1 MLVCS
6 SLWTPES
13 GWSVPLPASP
23 DAIVQLVL
31 SFGPV
36 EPPDRTWFATI
47 ADRYPAAQHLYASG
61 GGQIANGAVDD
72 AQTVVTTVSF
82 QHATV
87 HPVIRNDVDVDNS
100 RAMGTEIGT
109 ELAAI
114 TGLRHVLMFAEGIGI
129 NAAGFLDGLNPM
141 LPPGVTVSGG
151 LASNGILL
159 TRSVIGL
166 NDTPTTGRVVALGL
180 VGESLRIG
188 TGSAGGWDVFGPE
201 RIVTR
206 STVANV
212 FELDGE
218 RALDVYARYLGNFA
232 KELPGSGLLFPL
244 AVRAHKD
251 GPVSVRTLLGIDEA
265 EGSMRFAG
273 DVPTGSIVRLMRT
286 TTDQLIDGAAQ
297 AAELAHDGITD
308 GSADNGSALT
318 LCISCIG
325 RRAVM
330 RSRVEEEIEEVG
342 RLSGSSTVVGF
353 YSNGEIAPPT
363 DGREFATAVLHNQTM
378 TVTTISET

>member
-1 MLVCS
+1 MLVRS
-6 SLWTPES
+6 SLWTPTS
-13 GWSVPLPASP
+13 GWSAPLPAAP
-23 DAIVQLVL
+23 DVTVQLVL

-36 EPPDRTWFATI
+36 EHPDSAWFATV
-47 ADRYPAAQHLYASG
+47 AERFPVAQHLYASG

-72 AQTVVTTVSF
+72 AHTVVTAISF
-82 QHATV
+82 DQATV
-87 HPVIRNDVDVDNS
+87 HPVLRNGVDVENS
-100 RAMGTEIGT
+100 RAVGADMGA
-109 ELAAI
+109 ELATI
-114 TGLRHVLMFAEGIGI
+114 VGLRHVLIFAEGIAM
-129 NAAGFLDGLNPM
+129 NAAAFLDGLNPT
-141 LPPGVTVSGG
+141 LPPGVKVTGG

-166 NDTPTTGRVVALGL
+166 NDTPIEGRVVALGL
-180 VGESLRIG
+180 VGESLHVG
-188 TGSAGGWDVFGPE
+188 TGSVGGWDFFGPE

-206 STVANV
+206 STVAEV

-218 RALDVYARYLGNFA
+218 RALDVYARYLGDFA

-244 AVRAHKD
+244 AVQAYKD
-251 GPVSVRTLLGIDEA
+251 GPISVRTLLAINGA

-273 DVPTGSIVRLMRT
+273 DIPTGSIVRLMRT
-286 TTDQLIDGAAQ
+286 TTDKLIDGAAQ
-297 AAELAHDGITD
+297 AAELAHDGLVD
-308 GSADNGSALT
+308 GGSALT

-330 RSRVEEEIEEVG
+330 RSRVEEEIEEVA

-363 DGREFATAVLHNQTM
+363 DGRDFATAVLHNQTM
-378 TVTTISET
+378 TVTTISER

>member
-1 MLVCS
+1 MRVRS
-6 SLWTPES
+6 SLWTPTA
-13 GWSVPLPASP
+13 GWSVARPEAP
-23 DAIVQLVL
+23 DATVQLVL

-36 EPPDRTWFATI
+36 DPPDSAWFATI
-47 ADRYPAAQHLYASG
+47 ANRYPAAQHVYASG
-61 GGQIANGAVDD
+61 GGQIAGGAVND
-72 AQTVVTTVSF
+72 AHTVVTTVSF

-87 HPVIRNDVDVDNS
+87 RPVIRNGVDVDNS
-100 RAMGTEIGT
+100 RAMGAEIGT

-114 TGLRHVLMFAEGIGI
+114 AGLRHVLIFAEGIGM

-141 LPPGVTVSGG
+141 LPLRVKVTGG
-151 LASNGILL
+151 LASNGIQL

-180 VGESLRIG
+180 IGDSLRIG
-188 TGSAGGWDVFGPE
+188 TGSVGGWDCFGPE

-218 RALDVYARYLGNFA
+218 RALDVYKRYLGSFA
-232 KELPGSGLLFPL
+232 AELPGSGLLFPL
-244 AVRAHKD
+244 AVRAYKG
-251 GPVSVRTLLGIDEA
+251 GPVIVRTLLAIDEA

-273 DVPTGSIVRLMRT
+273 DIPTGSIVRLMRT
-286 TTDQLIDGAAQ
+286 TTDKLIDGAVN
-297 AAELAHDGITD
+297 AAELAHEDIADD
-308 GSADNGSALT
+308 GSSLT

-330 RSRVEEEIEEVG
+330 RSRVEEEIEEVV

-378 TVTTISET
+378 TVTTIAEI

>member
-1 MLVCS
+1 MLVRS
-6 SLWTPES
+6 SLWTPTS
-13 GWSVPLPASP
+13 GWSVPLPEAP
-23 DAIVQLVL
+23 DATVQLVL

-36 EPPDRTWFATI
+36 EHPDGEWFATI
-47 ADRYPAAQHLYASG
+47 AARYPAAQHLYASG
-61 GGQIANGAVDD
+61 GGQIANGAVND

-82 QHATV
+82 LHATV
-87 HPVIRNDVDVDNS
+87 RPVIRDGVDVDNS

-114 TGLRHVLMFAEGIGI
+114 TGLRHVLILAEGINM

-141 LPPGVTVSGG
+141 LPSAVKVTGG
-151 LASNGILL
+151 LASNGTLL

-166 NDTPTTGRVVALGL
+166 NDTPTTGRVVALGF

-188 TGSAGGWDVFGPE
+188 TGSVGGWDFFGPE

-206 STVANV
+206 AAVANV

-218 RALDVYARYLGNFA
+218 RALDVYARYLGDFA
-232 KELPGSGLLFPL
+232 RELPGSGLLFPL
-244 AVRAHKD
+244 AVRAYKD
-251 GPVSVRTLLGIDEA
+251 GPVSVRTLLGIDED

-273 DVPTGSIVRLMRT
+273 DIPTGSIVRLMRT

-297 AAELAHDGITD
+297 AAELAHEGIADD
-308 GSADNGSALT
+308 GSSLT

-378 TVTTISET
+378 TVTTITEI

>member
-1 MLVCS
+1 MLVRS
-6 SLWTPES
+6 SLWTPTS
-13 GWSVPLPASP
+13 GWSAPLPAAP
-23 DAIVQLVL
+23 DATVLLVL

-36 EPPDRTWFATI
+36 EPPDSAWFATI
-47 ADRYPAAQHLYASG
+47 AERFPAAQHLYASG
-61 GGQIANGAVDD
+61 GGQIADGAVDD
-72 AQTVVTTVSF
+72 AHTVVTTISF
-82 QHATV
+82 DRATV
-87 HPVIRNDVDVDNS
+87 HPVLRNGVDVENS
-100 RAMGTEIGT
+100 RAVGADMGA
-109 ELAAI
+109 ELATI
-114 TGLRHVLMFAEGIGI
+114 VGLRHVLIFAEGIGM
-129 NAAGFLDGLNPM
+129 NAAAFLDGLNPT
-141 LPPGVTVSGG
+141 LPPGVKVTGG

-166 NDTPTTGRVVALGL
+166 NDTPVAGRVVALGL
-180 VGESLRIG
+180 VGESLHVG
-188 TGSAGGWDVFGPE
+188 TGSVGGWDFFGPE

-206 STVANV
+206 STVAEV

-218 RALDVYARYLGNFA
+218 RALDVYARYLGDFA

-244 AVRAHKD
+244 AVQSYKG
-251 GPVSVRTLLGIDEA
+251 GPISVRTLLAINAA

-273 DVPTGSIVRLMRT
+273 DIPTGSIVRLMRT
-286 TTDQLIDGAAQ
+286 TTDKLIDGAAQ
-297 AAELAHDGITD
+297 AAELAHDGL
-308 GSADNGSALT
+308 ADVGSALT

-330 RSRVEEEIEEVG
+330 RSRVDEEIEEVA

-378 TVTTISET
+378 TVTTISER

>member
-1 MLVCS
+1 MLVRS
-6 SLWTPES
+6 SLWTPTS
-13 GWSVPLPASP
+13 GWSAPLPAAP
-23 DAIVQLVL
+23 DATVLLVL

-36 EPPDRTWFATI
+36 EPPDSAWFATI
-47 ADRYPAAQHLYASG
+47 AERFPAAQHLYASG
-61 GGQIANGAVDD
+61 GGQIADGAVDD
-72 AQTVVTTVSF
+72 AHTVVTTISF
-82 QHATV
+82 DRATV
-87 HPVIRNDVDVDNS
+87 RPVLRNGVDVENS
-100 RAMGTEIGT
+100 RAVGADMGA
-109 ELAAI
+109 ELATI
-114 TGLRHVLMFAEGIGI
+114 VGLRHVLIFAEGIGM
-129 NAAGFLDGLNPM
+129 NAAAFLDGLNPT
-141 LPPGVTVSGG
+141 LPPGVKVTGG

-166 NDTPTTGRVVALGL
+166 NDTPIAGRVVALGL
-180 VGESLRIG
+180 VGESLHVG
-188 TGSAGGWDVFGPE
+188 TGSVGGWDFFGPE

-206 STVANV
+206 STVAEV

-218 RALDVYARYLGNFA
+218 RALDVYARYLGDFA

-244 AVRAHKD
+244 AVQSYKG
-251 GPVSVRTLLGIDEA
+251 GPISVRTLLAINAA

-273 DVPTGSIVRLMRT
+273 DIPTGSIVRLMRT
-286 TTDQLIDGAAQ
+286 TTDKLIDGAAQ
-297 AAELAHDGITD
+297 AAELAHDGL
-308 GSADNGSALT
+308 ADVGSALT

-330 RSRVEEEIEEVG
+330 RSRVDEEIEEVA

-378 TVTTISET
+378 TVTTISER

>member
-1 MLVCS
+1 MLVRS
-6 SLWTPES
+6 SLWTPTS
-13 GWSVPLPASP
+13 GWSAPLPAAP
-23 DAIVQLVL
+23 DATVQLVL

-36 EPPDRTWFATI
+36 EPPDRAWFSTI
-47 ADRYPAAQHLYASG
+47 AERFPAAQHLYASG
-61 GGQIANGAVDD
+61 GGQIADGAVHD
-72 AQTVVTTVSF
+72 AHTVVTTISF
-82 QHATV
+82 DQATV
-87 HPVIRNDVDVDNS
+87 HPVLRNGVDVENS
-100 RAMGTEIGT
+100 RAVGADMGA
-109 ELAAI
+109 ELATI
-114 TGLRHVLMFAEGIGI
+114 VGLRHVLLFAEGIGM
-129 NAAGFLDGLNPM
+129 NAAAFLDGLNPT
-141 LPPGVTVSGG
+141 LPPRMKVTGG

-166 NDTPTTGRVVALGL
+166 NDTPITGRVVALGL

-188 TGSAGGWDVFGPE
+188 NGSVGGWNFFGPE

-206 STVANV
+206 ATVAEV

-218 RALDVYARYLGNFA
+218 RALDVYARYLGDFA

-244 AVRAHKD
+244 AVQTYKD
-251 GPVSVRTLLGIDEA
+251 GPISVRTLLAINEA

-273 DVPTGSIVRLMRT
+273 DIPTGSVVRLMRT
-286 TTDQLIDGAAQ
+286 TTDKLIDGAAQ
-297 AAELAHDGITD
+297 AAELARDGLV
-308 GSADNGSALT
+308 GAGSALT

-330 RSRVEEEIEEVG
+330 RSRVEEEIEEVA

-378 TVTTISET
+378 TVTTISER

>member
-1 MLVCS
+1 MRVGS
-6 SLWTPES
+6 SLWTPTS
-13 GWSVPLPASP
+13 GWSVPLPETPNAT
-23 DAIVQLVL
+23 VQLVL

-36 EPPDRTWFATI
+36 EPPDKAWFAAI
-47 ADRYPAAQHLYASG
+47 ADRYPAAEHVYASG

-72 AQTVVTTVSF
+72 CQTVVTTVAF
-82 QHATV
+82 RHATV
-87 HPVIRNDVDVDNS
+87 RPVIRDGVDVDNS
-100 RAMGTEIGT
+100 RAMGSEIGT

-114 TGLRHVLMFAEGIGI
+114 TGLRHVLIFAEGIGM
-129 NAAGFLDGLNPM
+129 NAAGFLDGLNPL
-141 LPPGVTVSGG
+141 LPPGVKVTGG
-151 LASNGILL
+151 LASNGIRL

-166 NDTPTTGRVVALGL
+166 NDTPTTGRIVALGF

-188 TGSAGGWDVFGPE
+188 TGSVGGWDYFGPE

-218 RALDVYARYLGNFA
+218 RALDVYARYLGDFA

-244 AVRAHKD
+244 EVRAYKD
-251 GPVSVRTLLGIDEA
+251 GPVSVRTLLAIDEA
-265 EGSMRFAG
+265 AGSMRFAG
-273 DVPTGSIVRLMRT
+273 DIPTGSIVRLMRT
-286 TTDQLIDGAAQ
+286 TTDKLIDGAAQ
-297 AAELAHDGITD
+297 AAELANKGIADGLVEGDST
-308 GSADNGSALT
+308 LT

-378 TVTTISET
+378 TVTTISER

>member
-1 MLVCS
+1 MLVRS
-6 SLWTPES
+6 SLWTSTS
-13 GWSVPLPASP
+13 GWSAPLPAAP
-23 DAIVQLVL
+23 DASVQLVL

-36 EPPDRTWFATI
+36 EPPDSAWFATI
-47 ADRYPAAQHLYASG
+47 AEHFPAAQHLYASG
-61 GGQIANGAVDD
+61 GGQIASGAVDD

-82 QHATV
+82 DHATV
-87 HPVIRNDVDVDNS
+87 HPVLRNGVDVENS
-100 RAMGTEIGT
+100 RATGADMGA
-109 ELAAI
+109 ELATI
-114 TGLRHVLMFAEGIGI
+114 VGLRHVLIFAEGIGM
-129 NAAGFLDGLNPM
+129 NAAAFLDGLNPT
-141 LPPGVTVSGG
+141 LPPGVKVTGG

-166 NDTPTTGRVVALGL
+166 NDTPDTGRVVAVGL
-180 VGESLRIG
+180 VGESLHVG
-188 TGSAGGWDVFGPE
+188 TGSVGGWDLFGPE

-206 STVANV
+206 STVAEV

-218 RALDVYARYLGNFA
+218 RALDVYARYLGDFA

-244 AVRAHKD
+244 AVQAYKG
-251 GPVSVRTLLGIDEA
+251 GPISVRTLLAINEA

-273 DVPTGSIVRLMRT
+273 DIPTGSIVRLMRT
-286 TTDQLIDGAAQ
+286 TTDKLIDGAAQ
-297 AAELAHDGITD
+297 AAELSHDGLVD
-308 GSADNGSALT
+308 GGSSLT

-330 RSRVEEEIEEVG
+330 RSRVEEEIEEVA

-378 TVTTISET
+378 TVTTISER